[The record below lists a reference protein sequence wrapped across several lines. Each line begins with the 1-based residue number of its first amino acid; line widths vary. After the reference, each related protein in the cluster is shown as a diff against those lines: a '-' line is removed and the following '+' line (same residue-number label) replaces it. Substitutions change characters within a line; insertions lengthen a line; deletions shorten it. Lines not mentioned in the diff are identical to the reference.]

1 MPSVPREKYPEMNW
15 RAADK
20 VAAWKVFKRR
30 MEVIFV
36 ADQIPEERQWALILV
51 AGGDEAYNRWDTLE
65 DTVQD
70 RKKVDQVWLAF
81 EKSFEQSTSFW
92 HFRDTYLGDFRQD
105 ESETTADLDLRIKQT
120 VKGCQWQ
127 KESEEERMINL
138 LYHAT
143 IYYEIRKFVQ
153 ETDRNAIT
161 YEMVI
166 EKAKAHERNVLEYK
180 DHQASHGGA
189 NSAPL
194 QAMLKK
200 DNVFHWEDQQT
211 RSFQQVKTLIAKA
224 NTTPLRYYDRDL
236 PVTVQADA
244 SLRGLGACLIQKH
257 KGKDQPIAFASKSLT
272 DAETRYANIEREL
285 LAIVFACQR
294 FSTYLLGRSFIAESD
309 HKPLEMIAMKNL
321 ANAPPRLQ
329 RMLLELQRYDVTIK
343 YRPGKEMQLADALS
357 RCPARA
363 SQEIKLDMR
372 VDYIAFTKPWIEKL
386 KDSTQRDPILAT
398 VYQLTQQG
406 WPHQRRH
413 VPRMARR
420 YWDFRDELSTDD
432 GLLLKGPRLIIPG
445 ELQEE
450 YLSRLHEGHLSAN
463 KVQENAKQHM
473 YWTGIDADIEDY
485 TKRCQ
490 ECIKRSQV
498 PKEPLQPHD
507 IPEGPWRKLGMD
519 YFAFDGN
526 SYVLICDYFSKFPF
540 LYRAKTSFWSL
551 RDRLI
556 DLFSIEGYPDEIVSD
571 NGPPFQSKEFAKFL
585 SGLGIK
591 HTTSSPGYPRSNGFI
606 ERHIQMVKN
615 MLSKSS
621 NTRSFQ
627 EVLADLRTTRI
638 GTGLPSPAEILHGR
652 NLTTRAQAEIDIK
665 AIRSVLQERQLKMML
680 DHNTS
685 RRAKKARP
693 LVVGER
699 CHVLGPGN
707 KWIDTF
713 ITGITDSGRS
723 YETQV
728 EATGKQLTRN
738 RSHIRPR
745 GPDIPHLH
753 SSFLQRNAV
762 PSAAS
767 DEKVP
772 SQRENSVISG
782 RPLVTN
788 GQKTVLSGNH
798 KGSIKQTN
806 TSQVLVSE
814 TVPDRRVQPSR
825 RVKMTRFG
833 DDPVAS
839 TMSIPPRRQPG
850 RDTSTRNRRNFKL
863 NVTDPDLLIP
873 IKQTAVNKRH
883 SDLREPQPSPSD
895 SQPASS
901 QPVSETTTS
910 ESSVSL
916 PSSPSGSSCTA
927 STSTSGTDSSSSET
941 SSESSSQPSSNASSP
956 ETSSSAS
963 TSRSTSP
970 ELLEMERSFNSLLAG
985 TRDRQSHPV
994 TRSQMD
1000 NLRDQQ
1006 QRIAVLKQVASQP
1019 QNQPRPVSAPP
1030 VANMPLPPY
1039 PQRRPSDKGSKSQ
1052 VQAENAN
1059 APRKSS
1065 DSENRLQDI
1074 QEEPRRRIGPSR
1086 VKELAKFF
1094 TPTSDQE
1101 ENSRVNNRTRRKKL
1115 FEPKREEESEK

>member
-1 MPSVPREKYPEMNW
+1 
-15 RAADK
+15 
-20 VAAWKVFKRR
+20 
-30 MEVIFV
+30 
-36 ADQIPEERQWALILV
+36 
-51 AGGDEAYNRWDTLE
+51 
-65 DTVQD
+65 
-70 RKKVDQVWLAF
+70 
-81 EKSFEQSTSFW
+81 
-92 HFRDTYLGDFRQD
+92 
-105 ESETTADLDLRIKQT
+105 
-120 VKGCQWQ
+120 
-127 KESEEERMINL
+127 
-138 LYHAT
+138 
-143 IYYEIRKFVQ
+143 
-153 ETDRNAIT
+153 
-161 YEMVI
+161 
-166 EKAKAHERNVLEYK
+166 
-180 DHQASHGGA
+180 
-189 NSAPL
+189 
-194 QAMLKK
+194 
-200 DNVFHWEDQQT
+200 
-211 RSFQQVKTLIAKA
+211 
-224 NTTPLRYYDRDL
+224 
-236 PVTVQADA
+236 
-244 SLRGLGACLIQKH
+244 
-257 KGKDQPIAFASKSLT
+257 
-272 DAETRYANIEREL
+272 
-285 LAIVFACQR
+285 
-294 FSTYLLGRSFIAESD
+294 
-309 HKPLEMIAMKNL
+309 
-321 ANAPPRLQ
+321 
-329 RMLLELQRYDVTIK
+329 
-343 YRPGKEMQLADALS
+343 MQLANALS

-386 KDSTQRDPILAT
+386 KDSMQRDPILAT

-413 VPRMARR
+413 VPRLARR

-432 GLLLKGPRLIIPG
+432 GMLLKGPRLIIPG

-450 YLSRLHEGHLSAN
+450 YLSHLLEGHLSAN
-463 KVQENAKQHM
+463 KLQENAKQHM

-490 ECIKRSQV
+490 ECIKRSQA

-507 IPEGPWRKLGMD
+507 IPEGPWRKLGID
-519 YFAFDGN
+519 YFTFDGN
-526 SYVLICDYFSKFPF
+526 SYVLICDYCSKFPF

-606 ERHIQMVKN
+606 ERHIQTVRN

-621 NTRSFQ
+621 NTQSFQ

-665 AIRSVLQERQLKMML
+665 AICSTLQERQLKMTL
-680 DHNTS
+680 DHDSS
-685 RRAKKARP
+685 RRAKKARL

-707 KWIDTF
+707 KWIDAF
-713 ITGITDSGRS
+713 VTGITDSGRS

-738 RSHIRPR
+738 CSHIRPR
-745 GPDIPHLH
+745 GPDIPHIH
-753 SSFLQRNAV
+753 ESFLQRNTV
-762 PSAAS
+762 PSTTSDGNAS
-767 DEKVP
+767 SE
-772 SQRENSVISG
+772 RENISG
-782 RPLVTN
+782 QQLSN
-788 GQKTVLSGNH
+788 GQKTVLSGNR

-825 RVKMTRFG
+825 RAKMTRFG
-833 DDPVAS
+833 DNPVTS
-839 TMSIPPRRQPG
+839 TVPIPPRRQPR
-850 RDTSTRNRRNFKL
+850 RDTSTRNRREFKL

-873 IKQTAVNKRH
+873 IKQTRVNARH
-883 SDLREPQPSPSD
+883 SDLREPQPSSSD

-910 ESSVSL
+910 KSSVSL
-916 PSSPSGSSCTA
+916 PSSSSGSSSTE

-941 SSESSSQPSSNASSP
+941 SSESSSQLSSNASSP

-985 TRDRQSHPV
+985 TRDQQSCPV
-994 TRSQMD
+994 TRSQMG

-1006 QRIAVLKQVASQP
+1006 QRIAILKQVAMQP

-1039 PQRRPSDKGSKSQ
+1039 PRRRLSDKGSTKQ
-1052 VQAENAN
+1052 VQAENAK
-1059 APRKSS
+1059 APHKSS
-1065 DSENRLQDI
+1065 DSETDGLQDI
-1074 QEEPRRRIGPSR
+1074 QEEPGRHIGPSH

-1094 TPTSDQE
+1094 TPTSDE
-1101 ENSRVNNRTRRKKL
+1101 EDHSYVNTRTRRKKL
-1115 FEPKREEESEK
+1115 LEPKKEEEE

>member
-1 MPSVPREKYPEMNW
+1 
-15 RAADK
+15 
-20 VAAWKVFKRR
+20 
-30 MEVIFV
+30 
-36 ADQIPEERQWALILV
+36 
-51 AGGDEAYNRWDTLE
+51 
-65 DTVQD
+65 
-70 RKKVDQVWLAF
+70 
-81 EKSFEQSTSFW
+81 
-92 HFRDTYLGDFRQD
+92 
-105 ESETTADLDLRIKQT
+105 
-120 VKGCQWQ
+120 
-127 KESEEERMINL
+127 
-138 LYHAT
+138 
-143 IYYEIRKFVQ
+143 
-153 ETDRNAIT
+153 
-161 YEMVI
+161 
-166 EKAKAHERNVLEYK
+166 
-180 DHQASHGGA
+180 
-189 NSAPL
+189 
-194 QAMLKK
+194 
-200 DNVFHWEDQQT
+200 
-211 RSFQQVKTLIAKA
+211 
-224 NTTPLRYYDRDL
+224 
-236 PVTVQADA
+236 
-244 SLRGLGACLIQKH
+244 
-257 KGKDQPIAFASKSLT
+257 
-272 DAETRYANIEREL
+272 
-285 LAIVFACQR
+285 
-294 FSTYLLGRSFIAESD
+294 
-309 HKPLEMIAMKNL
+309 
-321 ANAPPRLQ
+321 
-329 RMLLELQRYDVTIK
+329 
-343 YRPGKEMQLADALS
+343 
-357 RCPARA
+357 
-363 SQEIKLDMR
+363 
-372 VDYIAFTKPWIEKL
+372 
-386 KDSTQRDPILAT
+386 
-398 VYQLTQQG
+398 
-406 WPHQRRH
+406 
-413 VPRMARR
+413 
-420 YWDFRDELSTDD
+420 
-432 GLLLKGPRLIIPG
+432 
-445 ELQEE
+445 
-450 YLSRLHEGHLSAN
+450 
-463 KVQENAKQHM
+463 M

-498 PKEPLQPHD
+498 PKEPLLPHD
-507 IPEGPWRKLGMD
+507 IPEGPWRKLGID
-519 YFAFDGN
+519 YFNFYGN

-591 HTTSSPGYPRSNGFI
+591 HTTSSPGYPCSNGFI
-606 ERHIQMVKN
+606 EQHIQTVKN

-621 NTRSFQ
+621 NTWSFQ
-627 EVLADLRTTRI
+627 EVLADLRTTHI
-638 GTGLPSPAEILHGR
+638 GTGLLSPAEILHGR

-665 AIRSVLQERQLKMML
+665 AILSLLQERQLKMML
-680 DHNTS
+680 DHDSS
-685 RRAKKARP
+685 RWAKKARP

-707 KWIDTF
+707 KWIDPF

-745 GPDIPHLH
+745 GPDIPHMH
-753 SSFLQRNAV
+753 ASFLQRNAV
-762 PSAAS
+762 PSATS
-767 DEKVP
+767 DGNEPSERQNSVTSGCHLVADRQKMVP
-772 SQRENSVISG
+772 SA
-782 RPLVTN
+782 
-788 GQKTVLSGNH
+788 

-839 TMSIPPRRQPG
+839 TVSIPSRRQPG
-850 RDTSTRNRRNFKL
+850 RDTSTRNRRDFKL
-863 NVTDPDLLIP
+863 NVSDPDLLIP
-873 IKQTAVNKRH
+873 IKQTRVNERH
-883 SDLREPQPSPSD
+883 SDLREPQLSSSD
-895 SQPASS
+895 SQPASL

-916 PSSPSGSSCTA
+916 PSSPSGSSSTA

-970 ELLEMERSFNSLLAG
+970 ELLQMERSFNSLLAG
-985 TRDRQSHPV
+985 TRDHQSHPV

-1006 QRIAVLKQVASQP
+1006 QRIAMLKQVASQP

-1039 PQRRPSDKGSKSQ
+1039 PRRRRSDKGSTKQ

-1059 APRKSS
+1059 APHKSS
-1065 DSENRLQDI
+1065 DSGTDRLQDI

-1094 TPTSDQE
+1094 TPTSDE
-1101 ENSRVNNRTRRKKL
+1101 EDTSRVNNRTRCKKL
-1115 FEPKREEESEK
+1115 FDPKKEEESEK